1 MKRFAFFILL
11 FIVPIITFGQK
22 FAYVD
27 TEYILS
33 NIPSYKAAQDKLN
46 SLSIEWQ
53 KEIEEEYTKIDEMY
67 KDFQTEKVLL
77 TNEMIKQREA
87 EILAEEKLV
96 KNLQRKYFGPNGELF
111 KKREE
116 LIKPIQDEVYTVIQD
131 IAQSGNYA
139 IIFDTTTGSNVLF
152 TDPKY
157 DKSDEVLEKLG
168 YKN

>member
-1 MKRFAFFILL
+1 MKRFVFFILL
-11 FIVPIITFGQK
+11 FVVPNFIFGQK

-46 SLSIEWQ
+46 DLSNVWQ
-53 KEIEEEYTKIDEMY
+53 KEIEEEYENIDRMY
-67 KDFQTEKVLL
+67 KDFQAEKVLL
-77 TNEMIKQREA
+77 TDEMIKQREA
-87 EILAEEKLV
+87 EINNAEKEV
-96 KNLQRKYFGPNGELF
+96 KDLQRKYFGTNGELF

-116 LIKPIQDEVYTVIQD
+116 LIKPIQNEVYTVIQD

-139 IIFDTTTGSNVLF
+139 IIFDTATNSNVLF

>member
-1 MKRFAFFILL
+1 M
-11 FIVPIITFGQK
+11 VPMISFGQK
-22 FAYVD
+22 FAFVD

-46 SLSIEWQ
+46 NLSVEWQ
-53 KEIEEEYTKIDEMY
+53 KEIEEEYAKIEQMY
-67 KDFQTEKVLL
+67 KDFQSEKILL

-87 EILAEEKLV
+87 EILAEEKSV

-116 LIKPIQDEVYTVIQD
+116 LIKPIQDEVYAVIQD

-139 IIFDTTTGSNVLF
+139 IIFDTATGSNILF

-168 YKN
+168 YKK

>member
-1 MKRFAFFILL
+1 M
-11 FIVPIITFGQK
+11 VPMISFGQK
-22 FAYVD
+22 FAFVD

-46 SLSIEWQ
+46 NLSVEWQ
-53 KEIEEEYTKIDEMY
+53 KEIEEEYAKIDQMY
-67 KDFQTEKVLL
+67 KDFQSEKILL

-87 EILAEEKLV
+87 EILAEEKSV
-96 KNLQRKYFGPNGELF
+96 KDLQRKYFGPNGELF

-139 IIFDTTTGSNVLF
+139 IIFDTATGSNILF

-168 YKN
+168 YKK